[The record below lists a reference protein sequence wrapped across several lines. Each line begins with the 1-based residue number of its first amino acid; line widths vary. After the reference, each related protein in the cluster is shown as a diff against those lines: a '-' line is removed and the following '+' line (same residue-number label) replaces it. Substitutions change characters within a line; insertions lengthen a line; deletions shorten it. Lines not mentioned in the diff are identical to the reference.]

1 MKKRLL
7 IVCSIV
13 IGLLLMAFLLVF
25 ISKLVNYECPIYK
38 YLHLTCA
45 GCGTTRMLE
54 EMFHLHFIRAFK
66 YNPLM
71 FILSIIFGIYL
82 VYAGILYIRK
92 GKIIKPSSKVII
104 GIGIL
109 LIVYMMVRN
118 IPALYYLRPDYLE

>member
-1 MKKRLL
+1 
-7 IVCSIV
+7 
-13 IGLLLMAFLLVF
+13 MAFLLVF